1 MEFRESIK
9 AWLEENCPPSMR
21 TPMPN
26 SEQVWASSKISF
38 PSKEAEQWFKA
49 MTAKGFCT
57 PDWPQEYGGAG
68 LNHEEIK
75 ILKEELLNINA
86 RPAQINFGISMLG
99 PIILEYANKE
109 QKELFLPKISR
120 GEIWW
125 CQGFSE
131 PGSGSDLASLSTSA
145 AKDGDYYVINGAK
158 IWTSEANKADYM
170 YCLVRTSKESKQ
182 GGISFVLIDMNSEG
196 IEVKPIKLLSGQSP
210 FCQVFFSDVRV
221 PVANL
226 IGQENQGWEIAKRLL
241 ALERM
246 MMSDLGSEGAVDV
259 NPARLFKEKG
269 LNKDTSFY
277 HNITRHSMR
286 QHAIDLTMSRAAMEA
301 RLGSFNPSMVLKYL
315 STEEV
320 QKRWELNLYALGSI
334 GIKDL
339 ESAQGDEFDIIKS
352 FFYSKAYT
360 IAGGSS
366 EIQLNI
372 ISKNIL
378 GLPNE

>member
-1 MEFRESIK
+1 MEFREEIK
-9 AWLEENCPPSMR
+9 HWLEDNCPMRMR
-21 TPMPN
+21 TSMPN
-26 SEQVWASSKISF
+26 DEQVWSSSNIQF
-38 PSKEAEQWFKA
+38 PNREAKDWFFA
-49 MTAKGFCT
+49 MTKRGYCT
-57 PDWPQEYGGAG
+57 PEWPIEFGGAG
-68 LNHEEIK
+68 LNQEK
-75 ILKEELLNINA
+75 AQILKEELAVINA
-86 RPAQINFGISMLG
+86 RPAQINFGITMLG
-99 PIILEYANKE
+99 PVLLEYANQK
-109 QKELFLPKISR
+109 QKEFFLPKISR

-145 AKDGDYYVINGAK
+145 LEEEDSYVINGSK

-182 GGISFVLIDMNSEG
+182 GGISFILIDMTLPG
-196 IEVKPIKLLSGQSP
+196 IEIKPIKLLSGQSP
-210 FCQVFFSDVRV
+210 FCQVFFTDVRV
-221 PVANL
+221 TKESL
-226 IGQENQGWEIAKRLL
+226 IGKENQGWEIAKKLL

-246 MMSDLGSEGAVDV
+246 MMSDLGAEGAVDV
-259 NPARLFKEKG
+259 DPAKLFTLLG
-269 LNKDTSFY
+269 LEAYTTFY
-277 HNITRHSMR
+277 YKIIRHTLR
-286 QHAIDLTMSRAAMEA
+286 QRAIDLTIARAGQAA
-301 RLGSFNPSMVLKYL
+301 RQGNFHPSMILKYL

-320 QKRWELNLYALGSI
+320 QKRWELNLFALGAD

-339 ESAQGDEFDIIKS
+339 ESATEDEYDIIKS